1 MPAAV
6 IFDHDGTLLE
16 TESAWWRAE
25 VRLFS
30 SYGREFTM
38 EHKRTL
44 LGSSPQRAGQ
54 LLAGILGHPEDDAPR
69 LADALYALAV
79 EEVGAGVEPMPG
91 ALELLGRLREAGTP
105 VGLASNSRRVFL
117 EAALAGAGIPAGTF
131 GVVLAAEDV
140 EHPKPAPHLYLRA
153 AEALGAQA
161 FACVALED
169 SPTGVASAR
178 AAGMTVVGVPSVP
191 GVQLDADLVAASLED
206 PRVHA
211 LTGP

>member
-25 VRLFS
+25 VRLFE

-44 LGSSPQRAGQ
+44 LGSSPVRVGV
-54 LLAGILGHPEDDAPR
+54 LLAGILGRTEAEAPA
-69 LADALYALAV
+69 LSDALYELAV

-91 ALELLGRLREAGTP
+91 ALELLAALREAGTP

-117 EAALAGAGIPAGTF
+117 EAALAGAGVEPEAF

-140 EHPKPAPHLYLRA
+140 QRPKPAADLYLRA
-153 AEALGAQA
+153 AEALGGAPRD
-161 FACVALED
+161 CVALED

-178 AAGMTVVGVPSVP
+178 AAGMVVVGVPSVE
-191 GVQLDADLVAASLED
+191 GVKLEADLVAGSLAD
-206 PRVHA
+206 PRVRA